1 MSSDIKNIAGTSVLS
16 TGTKTQGPEP
26 SATLAKTAIN
36 KWPRLWLILPPLL
49 PHPQLATES
58 TLNSL
63 EFNINFEYITFHNSL
78 LKDTNNKD

>member
-36 KWPRLWLILPPLL
+36 KRAAKAMVDSSSIVTPP
-49 PHPQLATES
+49 AVS
-58 TLNSL
+58 DG
-63 EFNINFEYITFHNSL
+63 INA
-78 LKDTNNKD
+78 